1 MGKSSRKHTFTEV
14 DGKPKHP
21 AGLNREQYRK
31 FVRPARARR
40 LSVKVLRETQAVVP
54 EPPRGRKRH
63 NILRE
68 LSRQGQQ
75 MEQSTDAA

>member
-1 MGKSSRKHTFTEV
+1 MRNNDHKHTFAKV
-14 DGKPKHP
+14 DDKPQHP

-40 LSVKVLRETQAVVP
+40 LSVKLLRETQVTTP

-63 NILRE
+63 NLLRE
-68 LSRQGQQ
+68 ISQQGQEMQ
-75 MEQSTDAA
+75 HDAA